1 MPQPSQ
7 IYERK
12 PDNLERLPA
21 ATREVVFDAYAAAG
35 KVMLDALG
43 WNAGFSGEV
52 KLVFR
57 NGSVEKAVP
66 SFSL

>member
-12 PDNLERLPA
+12 PNNMERLPA
-21 ATREVVFDAYAAAG
+21 ETREVVMDAYAAAG

-43 WNAGFSGEV
+43 WQ
-52 KLVFR
+52 
-57 NGSVEKAVP
+57 P
-66 SFSL
+66 SFSGTVTLEFNNGCCAKVRPAFTL